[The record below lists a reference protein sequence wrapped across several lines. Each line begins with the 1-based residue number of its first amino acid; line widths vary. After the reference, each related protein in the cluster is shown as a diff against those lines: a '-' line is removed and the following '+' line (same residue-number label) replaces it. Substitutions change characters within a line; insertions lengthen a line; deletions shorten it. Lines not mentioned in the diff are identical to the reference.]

1 MRALPSRLS
10 DGMGREGIAFT
21 GRRGEAWALI
31 WANRRDYPYV
41 LPATLAIALVM
52 LYPLGYVIYLSFF
65 RTSLFSPVPRFDGLG
80 NYVRLLTSEKFWIVL
95 TNTLEWT
102 VGATALAFVWGL
114 VAALVL
120 NQEIPGRTA
129 LRNIL
134 LLPYVISYVVAGYV
148 WVWIFHGQFGLANSL
163 LRQIG
168 VIEQP
173 MPFLESTR
181 LVMYTLIFTQAW
193 KTAPFVM
200 IMLTAGLQTIPP
212 QLYAAARVDGAGRW
226 EQFREITW
234 PHLLPFT
241 ILTLSLQTLSNFHS
255 FTLPWIMTGGG
266 PMFRTH
272 VFSTYIYMVS
282 FNELNFGLASA
293 AAVVVAA
300 VVGAAGVFYVR
311 SVIRLQKEVA

>member
-1 MRALPSRLS
+1 MR
-10 DGMGREGIAFT
+10 REAITFSVGW
-21 GRRGEAWALI
+21 GETWAQV
-31 WANRRDYPYV
+31 WMNRWDYPYV
-41 LPATLAIALVM
+41 LPAVLAIALVM
-52 LYPLGYVIYLSFF
+52 LYPLGYVVYLSFF
-65 RTSLFSPVPRFDGLG
+65 KTSMFSRVPQYDGLG
-80 NYVRLLTSEKFWIVL
+80 NYLRLLTSDKFWTVL
-95 TNTLEWT
+95 RNTLEWT

-114 VAALVL
+114 IAALAL
-120 NQEIPGRTA
+120 NQEIPGRA
-129 LRNIL
+129 ILRNVL
-134 LLPYVISYVVAGYV
+134 LLPYVISYVVAGYL

-163 LRQIG
+163 LRQVGLIAEP
-168 VIEQP
+168 VQ
-173 MPFLESTR
+173 FLENTR

-212 QLYAAARVDGAGRW
+212 QIYAAARVDGAGRW
-226 EQFREITW
+226 QQFREITW

-241 ILTLSLQTLSNFHS
+241 TLTIALQTLSNFHS

-272 VFSTYIYMVS
+272 VFATYIYLVS

-293 AAVVVAA
+293 AAVVVAL

-311 SVIRLQKEVA
+311 SVIRLQKANA

>member
-1 MRALPSRLS
+1 
-10 DGMGREGIAFT
+10 MGASIPT
-21 GRRGEAWALI
+21 RGGSGVWGLV
-31 WANRRDYPYV
+31 WRNRWDYPYV
-41 LPATLAIALVM
+41 LPAILAVALVM
-52 LYPLGYVIYLSFF
+52 LYPLVQVVYLSFF
-65 RTSLFSPVPRFDGLG
+65 RTSLYSPTPKFDGLG

-129 LRNIL
+129 LRNVL
-134 LLPYVISYVVAGYV
+134 LLPYVISYVVAGYL
-148 WVWIFHGQFGLANSL
+148 WVWIFHGEFGLANSL
-163 LRQIG
+163 LRQVGLID
-168 VIEQP
+168 QP
-173 MPFLESTR
+173 VQFLENTR

-212 QLYAAARVDGAGRW
+212 QIYAAARVDGASRW
-226 EQFREITW
+226 QQFREITW
-234 PHLLPFT
+234 PHLMPFT
-241 ILTLSLQTLSNFHS
+241 TLTLTLQTLSNFHS

-272 VFSTYIYMVS
+272 VFATYIYLVS
-282 FNELNFGLASA
+282 FNELNFGLASS

-300 VVGAAGVFYVR
+300 VACMAGIFYVR
-311 SVIRLQKEVA
+311 SVIRIQKAEA